1 MPICVS
7 AFFNGGLTARKII
20 LNTLAIMFFDT
31 DNPIVKKCADA
42 MMLEG
47 MGKEEASQQAFREAW
62 DMAGTDLEKCIAA
75 HYIARQQPSPA
86 EKLSWDERALGYA
99 QQVTDDSIK
108 EGYPSLYL
116 NIAKG
121 HEDLNNLDQAR
132 ENYLLA
138 QSFIA
143 YLPDD
148 GYGKMISAGIGQGI
162 ERVG

>member
-1 MPICVS
+1 
-7 AFFNGGLTARKII
+7 
-20 LNTLAIMFFDT
+20 MFFDT

-47 MGKEEASQQAFREAW
+47 IGQEAEARQAFTDAW
-62 DMAGTDLEKCIAA
+62 NMATTDMEKCIAA
-75 HYIARQQPSPA
+75 HYIARQQPSAA

-99 QQVTDDSIK
+99 QQVADDNIR

-121 HEDLNNLDQAR
+121 HEDLNNLAQAR

-138 QSFIA
+138 QSFLQ
-143 YLPDD
+143 YLPED
-148 GYGKMISAGIGQGI
+148 GYGKMIRGGISQGI